1 MLCKAHINMI
11 VYAGVVLL
19 YLGAALLTVRLAS
32 EATTVYY
39 ERHLIWGAKFDRWPA
54 AMSFLHYSKSLD
66 AVPRCRLTC
75 RSLLSCVCLLTL
87 YRLAI
92 KA

>member
-1 MLCKAHINMI
+1 MPCKAQVNIP

-39 ERHLIWGAKFDRWPA
+39 ERHLIWGAKFDR
-54 AMSFLHYSKSLD
+54 
-66 AVPRCRLTC
+66 
-75 RSLLSCVCLLTL
+75 
-87 YRLAI
+87 
-92 KA
+92 